1 MGVKVG
7 DKVKVLKSLGKK
19 ELKELK
25 GKTGKVIKAESG
37 SSLVLVEFDENI
49 GGHNGNGVIPGVEGK
64 DGHCWWY
71 TKDKLEKVGEE
82 ETKKKESD
90 KVKFKK
96 GDRVIFSGSVKGNYV
111 SGKKGTVLGVPG
123 SHPPI
128 LVEFDENV
136 GGHGGNY
143 PKFGLSGKE
152 GHCWFVYP
160 EEITLIIEETYKVGD
175 RVVYCGKTKSMVYLH
190 EGETKGTVLGV
201 CSSYPP
207 ILVEF
212 DEYIKGHNG
221 NGVIPGLEGK
231 DGHCWFV
238 TPEEISVVKESPA
251 GFVVEDKVEV
261 KESIHLQKGANV
273 QILHGINSGQ
283 LHGFSQLGVAEV
295 IAVNTSLPNPIKLKC
310 KSTGIIGYAHQ
321 TQLKLV
327 GSDDPALKKEPKL
340 TADDPALKE
349 EPKLTAHEGKKV
361 PSIKA
366 VLPKFESPQTHSI
379 FNVVLDLGEVKVCYR
394 KIEGNLVRVRV
405 QGPKDV
411 LEHLFTKHLTKWEG
425 GVKSDDHLS
434 IVVKSGEPTCNAI
447 GHAVKA
453 CLTLLQKQ
461 NY

>member
-1 MGVKVG
+1 MGFEVG
-7 DKVKVLKSLGKK
+7 DTVKVLKSLGM
-19 ELKELK
+19 KELK
-25 GKTGKVIKAESG
+25 GKTGKVLKEDSG
-37 SSLVLVEFDENI
+37 SYIVLVEFDENI
-49 GGHNGNGVIPGVEGK
+49 GGHKGNEVIPGVEGK
-64 DGHCWWY
+64 DGHCWWFP
-71 TKDKLEKVGEE
+71 KNNLKKVGEE
-82 ETKKKESD
+82 ETDKKESD
-90 KVKFKK
+90 KVKFKQ
-96 GDRVIFSGSVKGNYV
+96 GDRVIFSGSVKGNHV
-111 SGKKGTVLGVPG
+111 SGVKGTVLGVPG

-128 LVEFDENV
+128 LVEFDENI

-143 PKFGLSGKE
+143 QKYGLGGKE

-160 EEITLIIEETYKVGD
+160 DEVTLITEETYKVGD
-175 RVVYCGKTKSMVYLH
+175 RVVYCGKTKSIVYLH

-221 NGVIPGLEGK
+221 NGVIPGVEGK
-231 DGHCWFV
+231 EGHCWFV
-238 TPEEISVVKESPA
+238 TPEEISVVKETHVPL
-251 GFVVEDKVEV
+251 
-261 KESIHLQKGANV
+261 KEKFPKGAYV
-273 QILHGINSGQ
+273 QILHGIDSGQ

-295 IAVNTSLPNPIKLKC
+295 IEVNTSLQNPIKLKC
-310 KSTGIIGYAHQ
+310 KSTGIKGYAHQ

-327 GSDDPALKKEPKL
+327 GSDDPALKEESKL
-340 TADDPALKE
+340 PALTE

-394 KIEGNLVRVRV
+394 KIEDNLVRVRV

-411 LEHLFTKHLTKWEG
+411 LEYLFTKHLTKWEG
-425 GVKSDDHLS
+425 GVKQDDHLS